1 MTFRPVVYI
10 IKNEEDREHSIGFTN
25 KQQEAPLTV

>member
-1 MTFRPVVYI
+1 MTFRPVE
-10 IKNEEDREHSIGFTN
+10 KDEEDREHSIGFTN

>member
-1 MTFRPVVYI
+1 MFRPVVCI

-25 KQQEAPLTV
+25 KQQEAP